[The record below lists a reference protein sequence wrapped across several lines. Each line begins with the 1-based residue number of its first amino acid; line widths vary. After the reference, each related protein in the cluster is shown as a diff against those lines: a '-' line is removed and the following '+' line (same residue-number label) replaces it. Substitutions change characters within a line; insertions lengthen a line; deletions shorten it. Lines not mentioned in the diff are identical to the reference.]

1 MKMLIEYV
9 YRGKTEC
16 PASVDSVL
24 SIYEAAHYVQFDELF
39 RICSDWLK
47 LHVAES
53 NCVSMGIL
61 ADRYGDTGL
70 LRACDRFVGV
80 KIALLAEREEFLS
93 LSVEHLGR
101 ILAQDELGVKS
112 EDGVLII
119 LQKWI
124 KHDEA
129 SRRDQIETLSKF
141 VRFSLIDYQE
151 SSHLLSDLDM
161 VSHYHSSNGFIQ
173 RRVGCDGVLLIAGG
187 VQRTKYPVT
196 TDIEMQAYVMSGEA
210 RLYDASNDTWTK
222 FPSLAKQTC
231 SHRIVTSYG
240 ELYALGGDTCIYDYD
255 NGKTYETTEIVRRYD
270 AERRQWVK
278 DVAPMSHERYGWE
291 IVLCDN
297 RIYGMSIEHDR
308 TMCEVLDPETKTWI
322 PVSSPPQSFCYRYFV
337 FSLAKKIF
345 AIGRKEGYM
354 KYDPLEDRWYEF
366 KSNGVSEFG
375 SRLNP
380 MSCCFVATE
389 DRLYV
394 IDGCSAVVFDSC
406 NERFTSVSDFFPR
419 KQCNGLAYAL
429 DSKTMYFVGEQHIAV
444 YEERANRWDLRF
456 FENIVNSMEKFEC
469 AVVDRNLMLNL

>member
-1 MKMLIEYV
+1 MAKTVCLETSDRSSTALSLDSLRLSSYLCDVVIISADGQRFPAHRIILAASSRFFRTMFEGRFLESHQTDVAIGNVDGAVMKMLIEYV

-61 ADRYGDTGL
+61 ADGYGDTDL

-80 KIALLAEREEFLS
+80 HIALLAEREEFLS

-141 VRFSLIDYQE
+141 VWFSLIDYQE
-151 SSHLLSDLDM
+151 SNDLLSDLDL
-161 VSHYHSSNGFIQ
+161 VSHYHSSNGFSQ

-196 TDIEMQAYVMSGEA
+196 PDIEMEAYVMSGEA
-210 RLYDASNDTWTK
+210 RLYDASKNTWTK
-222 FPSLAKQTC
+222 FPSLPEQTC
-231 SHRIVTSYG
+231 FHRIVMSYG
-240 ELYALGGDTCIYDYD
+240 DLYALGGDTCMYEYD
-255 NGKTYETTEIVRRYD
+255 NGK
-270 AERRQWVK
+270 
-278 DVAPMSHERYGWE
+278 
-291 IVLCDN
+291 
-297 RIYGMSIEHDR
+297 
-308 TMCEVLDPETKTWI
+308 
-322 PVSSPPQSFCYRYFV
+322 
-337 FSLAKKIF
+337 SLALLTLF
-345 AIGRKEGYM
+345 NDMTLSDG
-354 KYDPLEDRWYEF
+354 
-366 KSNGVSEFG
+366 NG
-375 SRLNP
+375 
-380 MSCCFVATE
+380 
-389 DRLYV
+389 
-394 IDGCSAVVFDSC
+394 
-406 NERFTSVSDFFPR
+406 
-419 KQCNGLAYAL
+419 
-429 DSKTMYFVGEQHIAV
+429 
-444 YEERANRWDLRF
+444 
-456 FENIVNSMEKFEC
+456 
-469 AVVDRNLMLNL
+469 